1 MDDVKPITIGRK
13 RPERNPLMDNPGAG
27 SYDTGAAENLT
38 RPKAPG
44 VDMGKSPS
52 RPSTFAKPGSDE
64 LGGPGQYDL
73 PNARFGSDVKPMT
86 IGAKR
91 PHKVGNDVPDAGSY
105 NPSAADGL
113 TKPKAPATIDM
124 GRAPVA
130 RPKSPVTQTADAA
143 DFYDA
148 PN

>member
-38 RPKAPG
+38 RAKAPG

-91 PHKVGNDVPDAGSY
+91 PQKVGNDVPDAGSY

-113 TKPKAPATIDM
+113 VKPKAPATIDM

-143 DFYDA
+143 DFYEA